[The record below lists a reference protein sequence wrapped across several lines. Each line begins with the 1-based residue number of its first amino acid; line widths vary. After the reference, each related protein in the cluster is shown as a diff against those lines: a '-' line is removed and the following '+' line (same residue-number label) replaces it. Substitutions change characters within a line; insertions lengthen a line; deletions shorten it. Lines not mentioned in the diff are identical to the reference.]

1 MVNFYFDGMLI
12 TDDSDY
18 VRYGWRARYLAR
30 QYAHQLESLAPKH
43 DRPSVRTMLVLGLG
57 VARV

>member
-1 MVNFYFDGMLI
+1 MVNFYFDGMLV

-18 VRYGWRARYLAR
+18 VRYGGWARYLAM
-30 QYAHQLESLAPKH
+30 QYAPQLESLAPKH